1 MHLLTNTGRIT
12 SLHSLGDNVGLL
24 DSSLQCLKPGH
35 TPPPITNKQTNRPRK
50 EKRGEGK
57 RREEAR
63 QSLSHGTNISVCK
76 EDMTVTARSYK
87 KCTAHMCT
95 QNPQRT
101 SSQRTEG
108 VQNKGMETKRGPG
121 EAAECPA
128 DFNSLSA
135 AHWTSTV
142 SVPPGTASVLP
153 GTASVEAPRVG
164 QHPVGRTLMFTGALK
179 SLHVTTI
186 HEEEFRVVADIR
198 ALKKYIA
205 LRLTQQSHC
214 KLETLSE

>member
-1 MHLLTNTGRIT
+1 MVPGGRRSQAGLWLEADHPTCWVLSRPQLQRQLGPFLTWRTDAEI
-12 SLHSLGDNVGLL
+12 H
-24 DSSLQCLKPGH
+24 P
-35 TPPPITNKQTNRPRK
+35 TPQACC
-50 EKRGEGK
+50 EQK

-108 VQNKGMETKRGPG
+108 VQDKGMETKRGPG

-153 GTASVEAPRVG
+153 RTASVEAPRVG

-198 ALKKYIA
+198 ALKRYIA
-205 LRLTQQSHC
+205 LRLTQQSHR